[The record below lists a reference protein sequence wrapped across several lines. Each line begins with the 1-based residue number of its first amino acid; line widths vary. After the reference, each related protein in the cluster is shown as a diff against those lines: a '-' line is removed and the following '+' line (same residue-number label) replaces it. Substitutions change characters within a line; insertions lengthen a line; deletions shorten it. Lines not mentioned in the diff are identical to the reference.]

1 MISSTQTEKHW
12 MKKYEGDWHL
22 QRTVGEDE
30 FLIAEGLAE
39 KISKNCISLLPIGSR
54 KAGISEKLLGFAR
67 SRFL

>member
-1 MISSTQTEKHW
+1 

-30 FLIAEGLAE
+30 FLIAEGLA
-39 KISKNCISLLPIGSR
+39 KNIFKKCISLLPLGSR
-54 KAGISEKLLGFAR
+54 KAGISEKLLGFAG